1 MSGNRIAENNEFS
14 IQNLARSIQAYLEYR
29 IVLDRKYSLK
39 EASIDEPFTAYINQH
54 KDSAELECALNYFKE
69 QRCDA
74 VFKLKKDIQ
83 QKIDIPYYLEFKY
96 TQGQSSRHQAEKQ
109 RVFDD
114 LMRLNSIDTSGA
126 KKYFMMVGAS
136 IDFFQ
141 DFQYCTPYVKFPTKS
156 KPCPLRNINF
166 QLSSLSG
173 LSQHQTGSQNVQLV
187 LSCANS
193 VIQANPVTLSSS
205 VASPCPINANFVIE
219 CPLPNI
225 SSPQKCTL
233 QRFNSNNVYNEMFSF
248 DISNPDRIIDTSNQ
262 RIADLIDK
270 GNGKDGFKNSYRASC
285 IKKDIPGGAQEY
297 TNFIDKIKHIKTT
310 LQYIT
315 HNDSL
320 ARVAIWEITS
330 ATP

>member
-96 TQGQSSRHQAEKQ
+96 TQGESSRHQAEKQ

-126 KKYFMMVGAS
+126 KKYFMMAGAS

-141 DFQYCTPYVKFPTKS
+141 DFQYLTPYRKYPEKA
-156 KPCPLRNINF
+156 KPCPLKNIKF
-166 QLSSLSG
+166 QLTSLSG
-173 LSQHQTGSQNVQLV
+173 MSQTPATAQNLQLI
-187 LSCANS
+187 LSCANN
-193 VIQANPVTLSSS
+193 VVQANPVVLS
-205 VASPCPINANFVIE
+205 ANAPSPCPIKANFVID
-219 CPLPNI
+219 CPLPNV
-225 SSPQKCTL
+225 SSPHNCTL
-233 QRFNSNNVYNEMFSF
+233 QRFSSSNVYNAMFSF
-248 DISNPDRIIDTSNQ
+248 DISNPKRINLANNPVIQ
-262 RIADLIDK
+262 PLIDV
-270 GNGKDGFKNSYRASC
+270 FKTNYESCC
-285 IKKDIPGGAQEY
+285 IKKNTATSKDYDA
-297 TNFIDKIKHIKTT
+297 FIDDIKNIETN
-310 LQYIT
+310 LCYIT
-315 HNDSL
+315 SNDCL
-320 ARVAIWEITS
+320 AHVAIWEITK
-330 ATP
+330 AAPAPVP

>member
-126 KKYFMMVGAS
+126 KKYFMMAGAS

-141 DFQYCTPYVKFPTKS
+141 DFQYLTPYRKFPEKA
-156 KPCPLRNINF
+156 KPCPLKNIQF
-166 QLSSLSG
+166 QLTPLSG
-173 LSQHQTGSQNVQLV
+173 FPQIPATTHNLQLV

-193 VIQANPVTLSSS
+193 VVQTNPVVLS
-205 VASPCPINANFVIE
+205 ANAPSPCPIKANFVID
-219 CPLPNI
+219 CPLPNV
-225 SSPQKCTL
+225 SSPYNCSL
-233 QRFNSNNVYNEMFSF
+233 QRFSSKNVYNEMFSF
-248 DISNPDRIIDTSNQ
+248 DISKPEKENLANNPDIQ
-262 RIADLIDK
+262 PLIDA
-270 GNGKDGFKNSYRASC
+270 FKSNYETCC
-285 IKKDIPGGAQEY
+285 IKKNTVTNKEY
-297 TNFIDKIKHIKTT
+297 DTFIDDIKNIKTT
-310 LQYIT
+310 LRYIT
-315 HNDSL
+315 SNDCL
-320 ARVAIWEITS
+320 AHVAIWEITKANPTS
-330 ATP
+330 LP